1 MSPPLCPLPLQAAA
15 LRWQTH
21 HLAHHPWHLKGS
33 WHRIAL
39 NESVFAQRIYAGFPR
54 DTDRSLFFCPK
65 PLTQHSVQAR
75 TYQLYSNEI
84 EAPIKIHGTRMC
96 FESRASR
103 LRSHQYLNKS
113 IRLCYSGSWNTKYI
127 HFRRNSHSL
136 YLMNFYHP
144 EHVCQQSWVVHEKF
158 GVKIERN
165 FSKKFFP

>member
-1 MSPPLCPLPLQAAA
+1 MFLSCTLHTPPPLVSPPLCPLPLQAAA

-21 HLAHHPWHLKGS
+21 HLAHHPWHLKGT

-54 DTDRSLFFCPK
+54 DTDRSLFFCST
-65 PLTQHSVQAR
+65 PLTQHSVLAR

-84 EAPIKIHGTRMC
+84 EAPIKIHATRMC

-113 IRLCYSGSWNTKYI
+113 IRLLLFWLLKHNTYI
-127 HFRRNSHSL
+127 L
-136 YLMNFYHP
+136 EGIPIVY
-144 EHVCQQSWVVHEKF
+144 
-158 GVKIERN
+158 I
-165 FSKKFFP
+165 